1 MELKGKNASALLLKG
16 EPLCVRNLCIAA
28 HQDDVEIM
36 AYGQIAECYARGGF
50 AAVVLT
56 DGAGS
61 PRCGRYADVSDGEM
75 KKIRF
80 SEQCRAAEIGNYDA
94 LFQLGYS
101 SADVKKGVKDVEDD
115 ISSIILAALPGKI
128 FIHNFADKH
137 DTHVASAL
145 RALGALRKIS
155 GRFRPEKV
163 YMMEVWRGLDWLND
177 DAKTMFD
184 TAPYPE
190 LAEKILNVYDSQIA
204 GGKEYTRAAVGR
216 RFANATFFESHSVDS
231 FTSASI
237 GADITDFVYSDKQPD
252 ELVDGLIESFRT
264 DALERLSRLK

>member
-1 MELKGKNASALLLKG
+1 MELKGKNASALFFKG
-16 EPLCVRNLCIAA
+16 GALTVNNLCIAA

-36 AYGQIAECYARGGF
+36 AYGQIAECYEHGGF

-61 PRCGRYADVSDGEM
+61 LRCGRYAGVSDEEM

-80 SEQCRAAEIGNYDA
+80 FEQCRAAEIGNYDM
-94 LFQLGYS
+94 LFQLAYS
-101 SADVKKGVKDVEDD
+101 SDDIKKGVKDVEDD
-115 ISSIILAALPGKI
+115 ISSIILATLPEKI

-145 RALGALRKIS
+145 RTLGALRGIS
-155 GRFRPEKV
+155 DIFRPGKV

-177 DAKTMFD
+177 NAKTMFD

-190 LAEKILNVYDSQIA
+190 LAERILNVYDSQIA

-231 FTSASI
+231 FRSASI
-237 GADITDFVYSDKQPD
+237 GVEITEFVYSDSTPC

-264 DALERLSRLK
+264 DALKRLSRVK

>member
-1 MELKGKNASALLLKG
+1 
-16 EPLCVRNLCIAA
+16 
-28 HQDDVEIM
+28 
-36 AYGQIAECYARGGF
+36 
-50 AAVVLT
+50 
-56 DGAGS
+56 
-61 PRCGRYADVSDGEM
+61 
-75 KKIRF
+75 
-80 SEQCRAAEIGNYDA
+80 
-94 LFQLGYS
+94 
-101 SADVKKGVKDVEDD
+101 
-115 ISSIILAALPGKI
+115 
-128 FIHNFADKH
+128 
-137 DTHVASAL
+137 
-145 RALGALRKIS
+145 
-155 GRFRPEKV
+155 
-163 YMMEVWRGLDWLND
+163 MEVWRGLDWLND

-237 GADITDFVYSDKQPD
+237 GADITNFVYSDKQPD